1 MIGSDAMAPLKHQY
15 FLIATQ
21 YYMAGRFSV
30 FAGLIPVCGNQFHH
44 AIEMYL
50 KGYLCTSLSTDQLIA
65 LGHKLDQV
73 WEEFKK
79 QISDPSLAIFD
90 QTISTL
96 DRFEKIRYPEEIV
109 AKGMQS
115 QIGFERPPSS
125 ASRTSPPEPSYDIY
139 VDEIDSLVE
148 VIFQKSKL
156 DPLSS
161 VRMRSR
167 KEVAYLTESNK
178 TTIWS

>member
-1 MIGSDAMAPLKHQY
+1 
-15 FLIATQ
+15 
-21 YYMAGRFSV
+21 
-30 FAGLIPVCGNQFHH
+30 
-44 AIEMYL
+44 MYL
-50 KGYLCTSLSTDQLIA
+50 KGYQCTSLSTDQLIA
-65 LGHKLDQV
+65 LSHKLDQV

-148 VIFQKSKL
+148 VIFQISNL
-156 DPLSS
+156 NPLSF
-161 VRMRSR
+161 VKMRSR